1 MADRQD
7 RWQTGG
13 RRRSASFFLLVYLLA
28 FARFPSSSRFFS
40 SFFPGSGRR
49 SMRRSVVGMRF
60 LLVVLC
66 FGAHGTVAFNVGYAS
81 VLFSRSTPPLQAS
94 RASIA
99 PLAVLPLL
107 RGHGKSRS
115 LQVGTF
121 RRHDV
126 ATKGAVGNGQD
137 KGKGA
142 DKDDDKLPPA
152 VLPICLG
159 VFVQML
165 GEGIVISSIPL
176 HLKSFGATAVQ
187 VGLATS
193 AFSIA
198 QMVCCP
204 LIVKLSNRIGRTV
217 VLRMCLAGATA
228 ASFVITLSPTING
241 VILGRFLAGIFAA
254 SVPVAQAGVT
264 DLVSGSKSA
273 LALSRVASA
282 NQMGIVIGP
291 AMSAVLAYLFG
302 VCGLATHL
310 QMRAVFFVSGL
321 FALSVLIIDNLQAP
335 FTPAAVEKAEAERYA
350 FVRAPGRS
358 RLPLLSLSLSLS
370 LCVCVCV

>member
-1 MADRQD
+1 M
-7 RWQTGG
+7 GF
-13 RRRSASFFLLVYLLA
+13 RRSAA
-28 FARFPSSSRFFS
+28 APS
-40 SFFPGSGRR
+40 
-49 SMRRSVVGMRF
+49 
-60 LLVVLC
+60 
-66 FGAHGTVAFNVGYAS
+66 
-81 VLFSRSTPPLQAS
+81 
-94 RASIA
+94 
-99 PLAVLPLL
+99 
-107 RGHGKSRS
+107 
-115 LQVGTF
+115 GTF
-121 RRHDV
+121 HRQ
-126 ATKGAVGNGQD
+126 AITTKASADSQED
-137 KGKGA
+137 KNK
-142 DKDDDKLPPA
+142 DEDDDKLPPT

-165 GEGIVISSIPL
+165 GEGIAISSIPL

-193 AFSIA
+193 AFSVA

-204 LIVKLSNRIGRTV
+204 LIVKLSSRIGRTV

-264 DLVSGSKSA
+264 DLVAGSKSA

-302 VCGLATHL
+302 VCGLAAHL

-321 FALSVLIIDNLQAP
+321 FAL
-335 FTPAAVEKAEAERYA
+335 AVCAY
-350 FVRAPGRS
+350 
-358 RLPLLSLSLSLS
+358 LSLVGVGVS
-370 LCVCVCV
+370 VQWQWV